1 MLAKKLGINLNRLK
15 NKEYNFIVN
24 NNIRD
29 NLIEA
34 KKIFDKLGYNVVNNK
49 LFSPQ
54 GKKVE
59 FSFLLAQKGFERILA
74 PFAMN
79 LKKNLA

>member
-1 MLAKKLGINLNRLK
+1 MLAKKLGINLSRLK
-15 NKEYNFIVN
+15 NKEHNFIVN
-24 NNIRD
+24 NNIRN

-59 FSFLLAQKGFERILA
+59 FSFLLAQKD
-74 PFAMN
+74 
-79 LKKNLA
+79 LKEY